1 LSQEALSSVVS
12 LVMCYFA
19 TALVAVVA
27 LIMLGVDPATS
38 MSAAVATL
46 SNAGPGIGIIGPYGS
61 FGGLPD
67 LAKMVLTFTMWAG
80 RLEFIS
86 VLVLLTPTFWH
97 ELMRYREKYV

>member
-1 LSQEALSSVVS
+1 
-12 LVMCYFA
+12 
-19 TALVAVVA
+19 
-27 LIMLGVDPATS
+27 

-61 FGGLPD
+61 FGVLPD
-67 LAKMVLTFTMWAG
+67 LAKIVLTFTMWAG

-86 VLVLLTPTFWH
+86 VLVLLTPTFWR